1 MVLVIE
7 MSKGLVSNEEICL
20 VSNKY
25 KTLLNEMDKAY
36 RCIRTLN
43 IDNNLI
49 EKILFIFKK

>member
-49 EKILFIFKK
+49 EKILFILKK

>member
-25 KTLLNEMDKAY
+25 KTLLNEIDKAY

-49 EKILFIFKK
+49 EKILFILKK